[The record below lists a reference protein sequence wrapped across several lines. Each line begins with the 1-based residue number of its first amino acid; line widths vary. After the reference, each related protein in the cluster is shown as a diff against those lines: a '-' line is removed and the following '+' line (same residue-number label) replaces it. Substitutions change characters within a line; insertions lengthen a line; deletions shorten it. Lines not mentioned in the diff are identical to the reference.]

1 MGKTPS
7 GMGRLYR
14 IKNMKCEDMSYKD
27 ITFDVRD
34 NGIATMTLNRPDA
47 LNSFTR
53 NMFAEWTD
61 VIDHCAFNDKVRVLV
76 ITGNGRA
83 FSSGVDLSALGHDKP
98 SPQFRYYYR
107 QAHQSFDN
115 LEALEIPVIAA
126 INGLCYGG
134 GIELALSCDILI
146 GAADST
152 YCLVENQLGAIPA
165 SGACNR
171 MIYYVGLAKTKEL
184 VLRAKPIDAQ
194 EAWRIGLLNDVAP
207 ADELLDRA
215 YAMAEELVQNA
226 PLAMGIGKHV
236 INLCLNTDMHTGRS
250 LERLGQSVLQYSDDF
265 NEGLNAFFEKRKPKF
280 TGR

>member
-1 MGKTPS
+1 M
-7 GMGRLYR
+7 
-14 IKNMKCEDMSYKD
+14 EYKD
-27 ITFDVRD
+27 ITFEVRD
-34 NGIATMTLNRPDA
+34 NGVAIMTLNRPNA

-53 NMFAEWTD
+53 NMFVEWTD
-61 VIDHCAFNDKVRVLV
+61 VIKRCAYEDAIRVLIV
-76 ITGNGRA
+76 TGSGRA

-107 QAHQSFDN
+107 EAHQSFDN
-115 LEALEIPVIAA
+115 LEALEVPVIAA

-134 GIELALSCDILI
+134 GVELALSCDILL
-146 GAADST
+146 AADDSS

-184 VLRAKPIDAQ
+184 VIRAKPIDAG
-194 EAWRIGLLNDVAP
+194 EAWRIGLVNEVVP

-215 YAMAEELVQNA
+215 LALAEELVGNA
-226 PLAMGIGKHV
+226 PLAMGMAKHV
-236 INLCLNTDMHTGRS
+236 INLCLNTDMHTGRY
-250 LERLGQSVLQYSDDF
+250 LERLGQSVLQQSDDF
-265 NEGLNAFFEKRKPKF
+265 QEGLSAFFEKRKPKF